1 MSNKVDLTPLQ
12 LRREEKIQ
20 KATFYLMSIADS
32 FRRDLGIDVDIEIE
46 QLKSLYNKLMQ
57 ANEEK

>member
-32 FRRDLGIDVDIEIE
+32 FRRDLGIDVDLEIE